1 MANRN
6 IISAKLSFLVILL
19 MVGLVALLDFTYVK
33 TEHWTLE
40 SRVFFNALFTDVGL
54 VVVTPLVLLYSS
66 RELRQSIWHL
76 LRARACHSR
85 ASQ

>member
-1 MANRN
+1 VSNRN
-6 IISAKLSFLVILL
+6 IISAKLSFLVMLL
-19 MVGLVALLDFTYVK
+19 MVGLVALLDFTYAK

-40 SRVFFNALFTDVGL
+40 ARVFLNALCIDVGL

-66 RELRQSIWHL
+66 LELRQTIWHL

-85 ASQ
+85 ARQ